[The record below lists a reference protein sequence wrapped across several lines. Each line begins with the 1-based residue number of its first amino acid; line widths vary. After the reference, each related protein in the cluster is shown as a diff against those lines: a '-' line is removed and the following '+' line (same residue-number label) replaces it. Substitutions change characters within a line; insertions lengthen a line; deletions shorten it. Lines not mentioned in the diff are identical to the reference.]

1 MISII
6 VPCYNTE
13 RSLNKSVKSL
23 CSQTVSSYQI
33 VLVDD
38 GATDKTPL
46 ICDDL
51 AQDDT
56 RIKVVH
62 QDNRGLLGAWKRG
75 VKEADGDYIA
85 FCDADDYLDED
96 FIEKIEEVIGSYAP
110 DLITFGMIAEYSN
123 GERIRSV
130 NRLAPGEYDETAIK
144 QLILPRL
151 LSDGG
156 MQSEILIKSRWSK
169 VFSKELLLVVM
180 DDLDERVS
188 LGEDELTLFAVI
200 QSTKKLFCMDDYCP
214 YHYVRHSMSMI
225 GQFDKHVFEK
235 IDILYKGLDYIA
247 QNYSYPYTDQLLC
260 DRLSVTL
267 LYIKKYICRSTEG
280 YRRTMEMV
288 RQVRDSSEVNACINN
303 CSINRYNTGARLFA
317 ILFINRAFLVLY
329 FMARAFEKLRGRE
342 V

>member
-6 VPCYNTE
+6 VPCYNTD
-13 RSLNKSVKSL
+13 STLTKSVKSL
-23 CSQTVSSYQI
+23 CSQTASSYQI

-38 GATDKTPL
+38 GATDNTPQ
-46 ICDDL
+46 ISDDL
-51 AQDDT
+51 ARKDS

-62 QDNRGLLGAWKRG
+62 QENRGLLGAWKRG
-75 VKEADGDYIA
+75 VNEADGDFIA
-85 FCDADDYLDED
+85 FCDADDYLDVD
-96 FIEKIEEVIGSYAP
+96 FIEKIKGVIDKYDP

-123 GERIRSV
+123 GERVRTT
-130 NRLAPGEYDETAIK
+130 NRLAPGEYDEKAIK
-144 QLILPRL
+144 QSILPRL

-169 VFSKELLLVVM
+169 VFRKELLLAVM
-180 DDLDERVS
+180 DDLDERIS

-200 QSTKKLFCMDDYCP
+200 QSAKKLFCMDDYCP

-225 GQFDKHVFEK
+225 GQFDKSVFEK
-235 IDILYKGLDYIA
+235 IDILYKSFDRIA
-247 QNYSYPYTDQLLC
+247 GKYSYPYRDQLLY

-267 LYIKKYICRSTEG
+267 LFVKKYICRSTDG

-288 RQVRDSSEVNACINN
+288 RQVRDSSEVNECIKN
-303 CSINRYNTGARLFA
+303 CSIDRYDKAAKVFARLF
-317 ILFINRAFLVLY
+317 LNRTFFLLY
-329 FMARAFEKLRGRE
+329 FLARVFEKVRGRD